1 VPSCCSLVVPVA
13 MGRTRRR
20 FGGMAPEV
28 RGVRQDAGVSL
39 FGVSLLEVWMPRP
52 GGPAPARPRP
62 QKESFMLLLPST
74 YLPGT
79 VLRY

>member
-1 VPSCCSLVVPVA
+1 MPSFCSLVVPVA

-20 FGGMAPEV
+20 FGGMAPGV
-28 RGVRQDAGVSL
+28 QGVRQDAGVSL

-52 GGPAPARPRP
+52 ARPRP
-62 QKESFMLLLPST
+62 RKESFMLLPST